1 MAGVY
6 EWVRNIVI
14 YLILNTIIMNL
25 LGNSSYKKY
34 VSIVTGMILLL
45 IVVSPFLKLINMDEI
60 LDYYLNANI
69 YKADARDFLNELE
82 LMEDKQRDA
91 MLVDFKDRVRDQ
103 VADILIGDGIYLYDI
118 EVAINLDGESNE
130 FGEIDLMNISAGYW
144 EEEVI
149 PVHSINIEK
158 IVISGKED
166 NRVDF
171 EKDKQDIPSPAEIQ
185 IKKRLSDFY
194 NMEQD
199 NINISIKEG

>member
-149 PVHSINIEK
+149 PVHSIDRK
-158 IVISGKED
+158 SV
-166 NRVDF
+166 V
-171 EKDKQDIPSPAEIQ
+171 
-185 IKKRLSDFY
+185 
-194 NMEQD
+194 
-199 NINISIKEG
+199 